1 MEIDDLENLPPEEE
15 PSFELTPDQATALRQ
30 GHEKPSTFNRKRV
43 LIIISAAFA
52 VIVLIGLLINT
63 AQSSKKTAKA
73 NTEISASNPPEDVLI
88 SLRDRALSRRAPEPP
103 AVTAPEQQEPEA
115 APEPPFPTVSFNR
128 TPAASAPQ
136 TPPQAP
142 ALQQQPPPAQQPPP
156 DLTQVYRSALV
167 PPIEGSLFRQQAQ
180 TTTPNRT
187 APDDNYRNSPTAQNS
202 PSAASDYAAQNDQA
216 GKQAFFNPSS
226 GGGETINAAYLG
238 ENSVWIGTII
248 PGILETAV
256 NTDLPGNIL
265 ARVTRNIYD
274 SLTGRRLLIPQGSI
288 LIAQYNSSVSFAQ
301 RRVQIVWDTLV
312 RPDGLQLD
320 LGGMNAVDSAG
331 MSGQKAIYHEN
342 WFEYLKAAGVVT
354 MFSLANASMTETT
367 AKYSS
372 DAQAAAIASSNS
384 QLVNQLGGGMTN
396 RAMNIQ
402 PTLTVDNGSLI
413 NIMLNKTVYLPPA
426 DGLPV
431 ARR

>member
-1 MEIDDLENLPPEEE
+1 MDIDPLENPPQEEE
-15 PSFELTPDQATALRQ
+15 PSFELTPEQATAL
-30 GHEKPSTFNRKRV
+30 GPGAEKPSTFNRKRT

-52 VIVLIGLLINT
+52 AVVLIGLLINT
-63 AQSSKKTAKA
+63 AQSSKKTSKA
-73 NTEISASNPPEDVLI
+73 NPEISASNPPDDVLR
-88 SLRDRALSRRAPEPP
+88 SLRDRALSRREPAPQ
-103 AVTAPEQQEPEA
+103 AVTAPEQQEPETA
-115 APEPPFPTVSFNR
+115 TEPPFPTVSFQR
-128 TPAASAPQ
+128 APAANAQQQQQPQ
-136 TPPQAP
+136 TPA
-142 ALQQQPPPAQQPPP
+142 QQQQTQEQPPQ
-156 DLTQVYRSALV
+156 DMTQVYRSALV
-167 PPIEGSLFRQQAQ
+167 PPVEGSLFRQQPQAAP
-180 TTTPNRT
+180 PNRT
-187 APDDNYRNSPTAQNS
+187 PPDDNYRNPATAAQN
-202 PSAASDYAAQNDQA
+202 PAGPASDYAAQNDQA
-216 GKQAFFNPSS
+216 GKQAFFDSSQS
-226 GGGETINAAYLG
+226 GGEASNAAYLG

-274 SLTGRRLLIPQGSI
+274 SLTGRKLLIPQGSV

-320 LGGMNAVDSAG
+320 LGGMNAVDAAG
-331 MSGQKAIYHEN
+331 MSGQKALYHEN

-384 QLVNQLGGGMTN
+384 QLVNQLGGGMTA

-413 NIMLNKTVYLPPA
+413 NIMLNKTVYLPTAGAPPA
-426 DGLPV
+426 